1 LSYFPKMKPR
11 KKLEPEEDF
20 QMAPMIDMVFLLLVF
35 FMVVSNVA
43 QADKSV
49 PLNLPESARA
59 KVPEDLT
66 GRGRISLAH
75 NPESGQTQIYIASDA
90 LTLEQMRSTIEA
102 ALKRDPE
109 LRIMVRAD
117 KTVPYREIKEVLK
130 ACAEV
135 GAYEIIYATYEE

>member
-1 LSYFPKMKPR
+1 
-11 KKLEPEEDF
+11 
-20 QMAPMIDMVFLLLVF
+20 MAPMIDMVFLLLVF

-49 PLNLPESARA
+49 PLNLPESERA

-66 GRGRISLAH
+66 GRGRISIAH
-75 NPESGQTQIYIASDA
+75 DTATGQTQIYIASEA
-90 LTLEQMRSTIEA
+90 LSLEQMRQRIEA

-117 KTVPYREIKEVLK
+117 QTVPYREIKEVLK

-135 GAYEIIYATYEE
+135 GAYEIIYATFEK